1 MPGSH
6 PAVGNSNL
14 MFLPPFG
21 VGQPGAPV
29 QNGGGGAAGNL
40 AMIPGFRDP
49 MDAARSM
56 MGAHIP
62 SAEYP
67 DGYLGTIQSRRED
80 RMLNGLKAR
89 VTQRSY
95 QRGVHKGER
104 IDPQDYFWPPEL
116 TPMDGVD
123 RGLEARRLD
132 GVGPFMQLR
141 MSPKGTVR
149 ERLTVLGQRLPRGS
163 ESLLG
168 GDARKIDA
176 MDRLRPQWS

>member
-1 MPGSH
+1 MASH

-14 MFLPPFG
+14 QFLPPFG

-29 QNGGGGAAGNL
+29 QNGGGGSAPIS
-40 AMIPGFRDP
+40 MTPGFRDP
-49 MDAARSM
+49 TDAARSM

-80 RMLNGLKAR
+80 RMLNSLKAR
-89 VTQRSY
+89 ITERGY

-104 IDPQDYFWPPEL
+104 IDPQDYFWPDEL
-116 TPMDGVD
+116 KPTDGID
-123 RGLEARRLD
+123 RGAAALRMMGD
-132 GVGPFMQLR
+132 VGPFMQQR
-141 MSPKGTVR
+141 MTPKGTVR
-149 ERLTVLGQRLPRGS
+149 ERLTILGERLPRGS

-168 GDARKIDA
+168 GDSRKIDA
-176 MDRLRPQWS
+176 MDRLRPVWS